1 MTSFSYIDNDA
12 DAYMML
18 LSQPWGMYLE
28 GPEGYPLVDVVGKS
42 GKWCANPKTEVD
54 NLQTPQT
61 ATSPMSV
68 RTTWV
73 TQVFRAH
80 LSRPTNTHLRHS

>member
-1 MTSFSYIDNDA
+1 MFSFPFIDNDA
-12 DAYMML
+12 EAYML
-18 LSQPWGMYLE
+18 LSQPWAYPD
-28 GPEGYPLVDVVGKS
+28 GPEGYPSVDVVGKS

-61 ATSPMSV
+61 ATSPSSV

-73 TQVFRAH
+73 AQVFRAH
-80 LSRPTNTHLRHS
+80 PNRPTNSYLRHS